1 MINLVWLSSESLK
14 YCGKCLKH
22 LEGSTLFMI
31 NSKITRGL
39 ACLGLV
45 LGAVPSVCANAGESP
60 SVVAKSSQIETQKQE
75 DFSAKYYDVLLK
87 NESLSHEKFLLEAEI
102 AKLKQDNIVLQ
113 SNADKYK
120 RRMAHYKKKYESN
133 KNNLSADQMQS
144 EIERV
149 RSQMILEFTS
159 YLGEYIKTNP
169 SKKVKNIDLR
179 GLLNRLITLNVNY
192 TNNGDTI
199 ISPLAAKGTA
209 KATIAGAAIAS

>member
-1 MINLVWLSSESLK
+1 MMS
-14 YCGKCLKH
+14 
-22 LEGSTLFMI
+22 
-31 NSKITRGL
+31 SKISK
-39 ACLGLV
+39 GLV
-45 LGAVPSVCANAGESP
+45 CLSLMFGGMSSVCAQAPDNSP
-60 SVVAKSSQIETQKQE
+60 AQPIAAATTQKQDL
-75 DFSAKYYDVLLK
+75 DFSSKYYDLLVQ
-87 NESLSHEKFLLEAEI
+87 NQNLSHEKFLLEGEI
-102 AKLKQDNIVLQ
+102 SKLKQDNIVLQ

-120 RRMAHYKKKYESN
+120 RRMTHYKKKYEAN
-133 KNNLSADQMQS
+133 KNNLSADQMQN

-192 TNNGDTI
+192 TNNGDTM